1 MTRAEKAAKKTMD
14 KAVSDAY
21 RKVGNR
27 ITVPMMSLPAIFR
40 AGEAAFKAGAD
51 VEEAVRAA
59 VEAAHA
65 TVAPKVDPAEHREQ
79 MAREAFIEA
88 EERREAKE

>member
-14 KAVSDAY
+14 KVVNDAY
-21 RKVGNR
+21 RKVGNYV
-27 ITVPMMSLPAIFR
+27 TVPMMSLPAIYK
-40 AGEAAFKAGAD
+40 AGEAAYKAGGD

-65 TVAPKVDPAEHREQ
+65 T
-79 MAREAFIEA
+79 I
-88 EERREAKE
+88 

>member
-14 KAVSDAY
+14 K
-21 RKVGNR
+21 
-27 ITVPMMSLPAIFR
+27 
-40 AGEAAFKAGAD
+40 
-51 VEEAVRAA
+51 
-59 VEAAHA
+59 
-65 TVAPKVDPAEHREQ
+65 HREQ